1 MSRLI
6 TIVGDGNVRRNMT
19 SLNMGSR
26 ESMKSAQI
34 IDYLGDGPIDAALQA
49 VRAES
54 TVCIVSAITDL
65 LLAGGDCGTILASI
79 DPPLTTV
86 RDHLVAFCHAKP
98 TLQVNTLRFPSD
110 NVFVPL

>member
-1 MSRLI
+1 
-6 TIVGDGNVRRNMT
+6 
-19 SLNMGSR
+19 
-26 ESMKSAQI
+26 MKSAQI

-79 DPPLTTV
+79 DPPLTAV
-86 RDHLVAFCHAKP
+86 RDHLFAFCHAKP
-98 TLQVNTLRFPSD
+98 EIFRLIPYDFHHLEVIWLL
-110 NVFVPL
+110 VPL